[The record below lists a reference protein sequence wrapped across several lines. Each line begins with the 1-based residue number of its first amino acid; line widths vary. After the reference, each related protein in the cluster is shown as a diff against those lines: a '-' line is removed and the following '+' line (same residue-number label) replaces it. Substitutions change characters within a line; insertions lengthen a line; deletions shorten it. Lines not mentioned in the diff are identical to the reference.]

1 MKYLYFRAV
10 TDQAN
15 DDATGDSALF
25 PLSSLMG
32 MQPTSDTALTL
43 YFTPIVRRMPSGNEP
58 DADASFD
65 NHDTVVLTVTSNRH
79 KEAMQDIM
87 NNISGSIT
95 VIADDLTTTHLTGTH
110 GRTGVAID
118 ETVTASYIS
127 TYITACVSINVS
139 AAYAN

>member
-1 MKYLYFRAV
+1 MHYLYFRAV

-43 YFTPIVRRMPSGNEP
+43 YFKPMVRRTPSGNEP

-79 KEAMQDIM
+79 KEAMQDI
-87 NNISGSIT
+87 IKLRTSGIA
-95 VIADDLTTTHLTGTH
+95 VIADDVTTTYLTGTH
-110 GRTGVAID
+110 GRTGAAID